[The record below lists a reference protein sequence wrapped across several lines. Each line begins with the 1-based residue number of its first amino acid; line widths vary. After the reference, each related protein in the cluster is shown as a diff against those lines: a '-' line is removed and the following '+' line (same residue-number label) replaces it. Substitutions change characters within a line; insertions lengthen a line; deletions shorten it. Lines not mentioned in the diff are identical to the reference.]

1 MHGSVGILNKRVDNL
16 TTQLDEVLNIEE
28 ESLKNGILKDIQRS
42 PLVEIHNVKNEFG
55 LQKHKKETN
64 IEQAKKPHRN
74 VKFQSSSPLR
84 VLLSKAAIKKE
95 QVSNN
100 DIERVER
107 RLSYLSINDEDE
119 IRERLGK

>member
-1 MHGSVGILNKRVDNL
+1 MHESVGILNKRVDNL

-107 RLSYLSINDEDE
+107 RLSYLSINEEDE